1 MILAQML
8 AAPFLPWTR
17 LDYPSGKG
25 HGVGLV
31 NPGGILGDRVLTQP
45 DVKVLATTA
54 MKTVFETLAPQFQA
68 ATGRSLA
75 ASFGPSVQIEKR
87 LNEGEAADVAI
98 LPTAAANDMIAR
110 GKVLP
115 GSLVD
120 IARSSLGVA
129 VQRGA
134 PKPDISSVE
143 AFKRALLAAK
153 SVATSRPVGAGLS
166 GAHMAKVFQDLGIA
180 EAMAAK
186 LKYGSGGVSGLVGLI
201 VERGEAEIGVQQ
213 IAELKAVAG
222 VDFVGPLPAALQA
235 VTPFTA
241 AIPTAAVEIEAGR
254 KLIDFLVT
262 PQAKRVIEAKGLEP
276 T

>member
-1 MILAQML
+1 
-8 AAPFLPWTR
+8 
-17 LDYPSGKG
+17 
-25 HGVGLV
+25 
-31 NPGGILGDRVLTQP
+31 LTET

-54 MKTVFETLAPQFQA
+54 MKTVFEELAPQFEA
-68 ATGRSLA
+68 ATGHRLTA
-75 ASFGPSVQIEKR
+75 NFGPSVQIEKR
-87 LNEGEAADVAI
+87 LAEGETADMAV
-98 LPTAAANDMIAR
+98 LTTAAAKDMIGR
-110 GKVLP
+110 GKVLG

-153 SVATSRPVGAGLS
+153 SVAVSKPVGAGLS
-166 GAHMAKVFQDLGIA
+166 GAHMAKVFADLGIA

-186 LKYGSGGVSGLVGLI
+186 VRYGAGGVTGLVGLI
-201 VERGEAEIGVQQ
+201 IERGEAEMGVQQ
-213 IAELKAVAG
+213 IAELRAVSG

-241 AIPTAAVEIEAGR
+241 AIPTVARNAEAGR

-262 PQAKRVIEAKGLEP
+262 PKAKSVISAKGLEP
-276 T
+276 A